1 MNATPDAPRPADPE
15 EETTQDRS
23 NPASDASDGLAD
35 PESAEHFRQAVE
47 HRLSESAPEASGA
60 EEPAPGE
67 DPDEDNPVSVDNP
80 E

>member
-1 MNATPDAPRPADPE
+1 MNPTPDAPRPSDPDE
-15 EETTQDRS
+15 ESTQDRS

-47 HRLSESAPEASGA
+47 HRLSEPAPEASGA
-60 EEPAPGE
+60 EEPAPEE